1 MNKVPLLDLQAQYQ
15 TIRDEVR
22 RAVDNVFDS
31 QHFVLGAEVQAL
43 EEEIA
48 RYSQTK
54 FAIGCASGSDALLL
68 ALMSCG
74 VGADDE
80 VITTPFSFFATA
92 GAIARLGARPVFV
105 DIEGRTF
112 NLDPSLVNA
121 AITERTKAIMPVHLY
136 GQCAEMDPLIEIARS
151 ADIPVGGSPASL
163 PVSYSHGIPIIED
176 AAQAI
181 GAEDRGR
188 RAGSMGAIGCFS
200 FYPSKNL
207 GGAGDGGMLVTNDLE
222 HARRLHMLRVHGEE
236 TKYHHKVI
244 GINSRLDALQAAVLR
259 AKLPHLEEWTTGR
272 QRKAQQYELMFA
284 DAGLSEQV
292 EVPFVRSN
300 ARHIFHQFVI
310 RVRDGRRDTLR
321 EHLRKR
327 GVGTD
332 IYYPVPLHLQ
342 ECFAYLG
349 YQEGDFPVAE
359 QAAKETLALPVY
371 PELTDEQQ
379 DYVVNTIAN
388 FFEANRSH

>member
-1 MNKVPLLDLQAQYQ
+1 MKKVPLLDLQAQYQ

-22 RAVDNVFDS
+22 RAVDRVFDS
-31 QHFVLGAEVQAL
+31 QHFILGAEVQAL

-74 VGADDE
+74 VTAGDE
-80 VITTPFSFFATA
+80 VITSPFSFFATA

-105 DIEGRTF
+105 DLDERTF
-112 NLDPSLVNA
+112 NLDPSLVAA
-121 AITERTKAIMPVHLY
+121 AITERTKAIVPVHLY
-136 GQCAEMDPLIEIARS
+136 GQCAEMDPLIEISRQGYRRT
-151 ADIPVGGSPASL
+151 ADQDAGAP
-163 PVSYSHGIPIIED
+163 IPIIED

-188 RAGSMGAIGCFS
+188 RAGSMGTIGCFS

-207 GGAGDGGMLVTNDLE
+207 GGAGDGGMLSTNDLE

-244 GINSRLDALQAAVLR
+244 GINSRLDALQAAVLL
-259 AKLPHLEEWTTGR
+259 AKLPHLDEWTTGR

-284 DAGLSEQV
+284 DAGLGEQV
-292 EVPFVRSN
+292 EVPHVRRN
-300 ARHIFHQFVI
+300 ARHIFHQFVV
-310 RVRDGRRDTLR
+310 RVRDGQRDALR
-321 EHLRKR
+321 EHLRQHD
-327 GVGTD
+327 VGTD
-332 IYYPVPLHLQ
+332 VYYPVPLHLQ

-379 DYVVNTIAN
+379 DYVVNTMAK
-388 FFEANRSH
+388 FFTADRH

>member
-1 MNKVPLLDLQAQYQ
+1 MNIPLLDLQAQYE
-15 TIRDEVR
+15 TICDEVR
-22 RAVDNVFDS
+22 AAVDRVFDA

-48 RYSQTK
+48 RYSQAK

-74 VGADDE
+74 VGQGDE

-92 GAIARLGARPVFV
+92 GAITRLGARPVFV
-105 DIEGRTF
+105 DIDERTF
-112 NLDPSLVNA
+112 NLDPVLVGA
-121 AITERTKAIMPVHLY
+121 AVTERTKAIIPVHLY
-136 GQCAEMDPLIEIARS
+136 GQCAEMDRLLEISRQGWRRTAGKD
-151 ADIPVGGSPASL
+151 AGAP
-163 PVSYSHGIPIIED
+163 IPIIED

-181 GAEDRGR
+181 GAEDAKR
-188 RAGSMGAIGCFS
+188 RAGSMGTIGCFS

-207 GGAGDGGMLVTNDLE
+207 GGAGDGGMLVTNDLG

-236 TKYHHKVI
+236 TKYHHQVV

-259 AKLPHLEEWTTGR
+259 AKLPHLEQWTTAR
-272 QRKAQQYELMFA
+272 QRKAQQYELMFV
-284 DAGLSEQV
+284 DAGLAEQI
-292 EVPFVRSN
+292 EVPFVRAN

-310 RVRDGRRDTLR
+310 RIRDGRRDALR
-321 EHLRKR
+321 EHLRAR

-342 ECFAYLG
+342 KCFAYLG
-349 YQEGDFPVAE
+349 YKEGDLPVAE

-379 DYVVNTIAN
+379 DYVVETIAE
-388 FFEANRSH
+388 FYAAAHH